1 MKHSQSGDVIY
12 HRSIKSILQQPEN
25 SPFCPFLG
33 LRIINVFSTYLHV
46 LHVLETPESFIACL
60 LDREHDGLEV
70 GSRVTLKPR
79 SLAPS
84 LLHEPS
90 IERKLKVTRSMTSHG
105 HLLLLLPSTS
115 TNHKYYR
122 PGKSSFCHTFR
133 IFDTSTLE
141 VHVPT
146 TNEHEK
152 LVATDILSFP
162 KAFRKG
168 ETRFDRSVSP

>member
-12 HRSIKSILQQPEN
+12 HRSIKSILQQAEN
-25 SPFCPFLG
+25 SPSGPFLG
-33 LRIINVFSTYLHV
+33 LKIQNVLSTYLHV
-46 LHVLETPESFIACL
+46 LHVLESPESLITCS
-60 LDREHDGLEV
+60 LDREGDGLEV

-90 IERKLKVTRSMTSHG
+90 IERKLKVTRSMTSYG

-115 TNHKYYR
+115 TNH
-122 PGKSSFCHTFR
+122 SFCRTLR
-133 IFDTSTLE
+133 NLDTPTLG

-146 TNEHEK
+146 TNEHER
-152 LVATDILSFP
+152 LVATDVLSFP
-162 KAFRKG
+162 EAVRKG
-168 ETRFDRSVSP
+168 ETRF